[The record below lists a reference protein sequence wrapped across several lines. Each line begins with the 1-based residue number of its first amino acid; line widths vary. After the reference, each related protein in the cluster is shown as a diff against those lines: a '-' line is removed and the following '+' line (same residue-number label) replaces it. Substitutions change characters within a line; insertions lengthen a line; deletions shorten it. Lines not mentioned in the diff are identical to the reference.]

1 MTARVDVTADQ
12 IVVRGVQLCAAPEA
26 VKAVFLGGDP
36 LTVISSARRR
46 MVLAFE
52 RRDIVIGVSH
62 LFSVRCDSGKE
73 EQFEVYIEKDG
84 KPGPRGPRGSAGPPG
99 LGGPP
104 GVVGPQGGTG
114 DPGPDGTKDV
124 ALERNSIVVK
134 VNALGIGA
142 TITTVTSCP
151 TPTKRAVSGG
161 IILDSDAHA
170 SGGLLVVS
178 SNGPSGTNAWAAT
191 VKNLAGGV
199 DAGTA
204 TIYVI
209 CVEES

>member
-1 MTARVDVTADQ
+1 MASQGREG
-12 IVVRGVQLCAAPEA
+12 RGV
-26 VKAVFLGGDP
+26 
-36 LTVISSARRR
+36 
-46 MVLAFE
+46 
-52 RRDIVIGVSH
+52 
-62 LFSVRCDSGKE
+62 
-73 EQFEVYIEKDG
+73 
-84 KPGPRGPRGSAGPPG
+84 PPG
-99 LGGPP
+99 LAGPP
-104 GVVGPQGGTG
+104 GVVGPQGSQGGTG